1 MSEYQPTAP
10 VAPRI
15 RGVWRRIILA
25 VVIFVVLTTLLS
37 AAYLASTGIL
47 ATAAG
52 TTASDPAL
60 QAELKRVM
68 ESPRFLVFMMLGQAV
83 MGIVTVLLMTAGV
96 DRRRMGSLGLGGP
109 GGIRGGSA
117 AWGLMLG
124 TILAAVSILFISA
137 VGGRH
142 LKPALFEGLGWSMA
156 AATLL
161 ATLAAAFMEEWFV
174 RGYVYVN
181 LREGYP
187 AERAIFLTAIV
198 FSFLHSSNPGTN
210 FLGWVNILLIGIVL
224 GQLREISGGLEVP
237 IGLHAGWNLV
247 VGMLFGAQVSGFSL
261 PSLLRVSIRD
271 LPSVLG
277 GGDFGPEGSLV
288 VTVLFGAIA
297 VLLGRRMAGAARG
310 NNDF

>member
-1 MSEYQPTAP
+1 VSEYLPPAP
-10 VAPRI
+10 AAPRI

-25 VVIFVVLTTLLS
+25 MVIFVALTTLLS

-47 ATAAG
+47 ATAAN
-52 TTASDPAL
+52 TTPSDPAL

-68 ESPRFLVFMMLGQAV
+68 ESPKFLVFMMLGQAV
-83 MGIVTVLLMTAGV
+83 MGIITVLLMTAGV
-96 DRRRMGSLGLGGP
+96 DRRRIGSLGLGGP

-174 RGYVYVN
+174 RGYVFVN

-198 FSFLHSSNPGTN
+198 FSFLHSSNPGSN

-261 PSLLRVSIRD
+261 PSVLRVSIRD
-271 LPSVLG
+271 LPAVLG

>member
-1 MSEYQPTAP
+1 MSEVLAP
-10 VAPRI
+10 APAAPRI

-25 VVIFVVLTTLLS
+25 MVLFLLLTTLLY
-37 AAYLASTGIL
+37 AVYLASTGIL
-47 ATAAG
+47 ATAAN
-52 TTASDPAL
+52 TTPSDPAL

-83 MGIVTVLLMTAGV
+83 MGIVTVLIMTAGV
-96 DRRRMGSLGLGGP
+96 DRRRMNSLGLGGS
-109 GGIRGGSA
+109 GGVRGGSA

-142 LKPALFEGLGWSMA
+142 LKPVLFEGLGWQLA
-156 AATLL
+156 AATLV

-174 RGYVYVN
+174 RGYVFVN

-187 AERAIFLTAIV
+187 AGRAIFLTAIV
-198 FSFLHSSNPGTN
+198 FSFLHSSNPGSS

-247 VGMLFGAQVSGFSL
+247 VGVLFGAQVSGFSL
-261 PSLLRVSIRD
+261 PSLLHVSIRD
-271 LPSVLG
+271 LPPVLG

-288 VTVLFGAIA
+288 VTILFGAIA
-297 VLLGRRMAGAARG
+297 VLLGRRMAGAAG
-310 NNDF
+310 GENAS